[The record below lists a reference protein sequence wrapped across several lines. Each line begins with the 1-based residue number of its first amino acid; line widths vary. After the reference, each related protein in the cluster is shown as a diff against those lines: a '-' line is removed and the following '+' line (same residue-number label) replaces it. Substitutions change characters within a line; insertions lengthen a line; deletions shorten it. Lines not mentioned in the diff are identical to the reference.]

1 MLETLNRQFSSACSA
16 IPLFRDCNSTD
27 AVNYSA
33 VSTRKFRCS
42 ASSGIFLQPIVVA
55 GDLDIAMQGLPL
67 ILSDFRCISGVISGS
82 TAV

>member
-1 MLETLNRQFSSACSA
+1 MQITSV
-16 IPLFRDCNSTD
+16 PLFRGCNSTD
-27 AVNYSA
+27 AVKCSA
-33 VSTRKFRCS
+33 VSTRKFGCS

-67 ILSDFRCISGVISGS
+67 ILSDFRCISGVISGT